1 VPLPACRIEPDGAG
15 RLVVQ
20 GDLDEVAV
28 PALRSAL
35 ELHGRVATLSID
47 LSGASY
53 LCSLAVSVLVGA
65 QRGAAAMGRS
75 LELYAEEGS
84 IAQRVLHVL
93 GIPHDR

>member
-1 VPLPACRIEPDGAG
+1 MPLPTCRIEPDGAG

-35 ELHGRVATLSID
+35 ENHGAATVLTID

-53 LCSLAVSVLVGA
+53 LCSAAVSVLVGA
-65 QRGAAAMGRS
+65 QRGASAMGRS
-75 LELYAEEGS
+75 LELYAEQGS

-93 GIPHDR
+93 GIPHDH

>member
-1 VPLPACRIEPDGAG
+1 MPLPACRIEPDGPG
-15 RLVVQ
+15 RLGVQ
-20 GDLDEVAV
+20 GDLDELAV

-35 ELHGRVATLSID
+35 ENHGGVATLTID

-53 LCSLAVSVLVGA
+53 LCSAAVSVLVGA
-65 QRGAAAMGRS
+65 QRGASAMGRR
-75 LELYAEEGS
+75 LDLYAEEGS